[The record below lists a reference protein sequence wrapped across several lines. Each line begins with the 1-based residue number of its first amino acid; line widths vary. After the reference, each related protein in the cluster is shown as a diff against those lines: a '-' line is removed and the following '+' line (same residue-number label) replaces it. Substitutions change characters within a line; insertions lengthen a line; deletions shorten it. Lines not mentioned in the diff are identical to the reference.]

1 MNFGLRI
8 AGKKH
13 PDEPVALRNRPHGP
27 AGGFGGLQLNMQKHH
42 ESVLAKE
49 ILQYL
54 HPREDGL
61 IVDGTLG
68 NGGHT
73 ELILKNTA
81 PGLRVL
87 GIDRDEQA
95 IERAGKRLAP
105 FRNRVTLIHGNFS
118 DIKNILKKAN
128 VMNVDGLLLDL
139 GVSSPQLDSPERGFS
154 FMRNGPLDMRMDSTQ
169 KTTAADLLVKLSD
182 EELVLVIKEYGEER
196 FAKRIV
202 RAIRKAQEQN
212 PITTTLQLSNI
223 VSGVTHT
230 PRPAKIHPATRTFQ
244 ALRIAVNN
252 ELEHIKSALSD
263 SLKVLSASARI
274 MVISFHSL
282 EDRIVKNFFKD
293 EEKGCICPPRL
304 PVCACGHKT
313 RLKIIT
319 RRPVTPAS
327 EEVKRNP
334 RASSSKLRVAERVY
348 V

>member
-1 MNFGLRI
+1 
-8 AGKKH
+8 
-13 PDEPVALRNRPHGP
+13 
-27 AGGFGGLQLNMQKHH
+27 MQKHH

-293 EEKGCICPPRL
+293 EEKGCVCPPRL

>member
-1 MNFGLRI
+1 
-8 AGKKH
+8 
-13 PDEPVALRNRPHGP
+13 
-27 AGGFGGLQLNMQKHH
+27 MQKHH

-263 SLKVLSASARI
+263 SLEVLSASARI